1 MRPAAAVPLMGF
13 FDLVAERGRWVTQ
26 GSSRGTYSGCFWQP
40 RKARS
45 CLTNRSGVSALVP
58 RPTTTRSPEEV
69 ASEKAHLLTHREGEP
84 QWTVDSGQWAGQI
97 KTCM

>member
-45 CLTNRSGVSALVP
+45 CLT
-58 RPTTTRSPEEV
+58 
-69 ASEKAHLLTHREGEP
+69 
-84 QWTVDSGQWAGQI
+84 
-97 KTCM
+97 